1 MLTCFSIDENQAK
14 KNVSV
19 LVAEAPQSPNDGK
32 FFMGNLVNKSKNSSE
47 DEKFRS
53 YIKQLK
59 EETASRMMAILYS
72 PQYGTMDL
80 KFWLAFAKMK
90 FLKLSM

>member
-80 KFWLAFAKMK
+80 KFWLAFA
-90 FLKLSM
+90 